1 MSKKVY
7 VKPYPKEFREQVVKL
22 VQLGDR
28 SALEVAREF
37 EISVDSIRRW
47 VQQAERDQGR
57 RQDGLSGPEREELV
71 RLRREIRRYGWSG
84 RSCQKQR
91 PGLLGRPIRSRK
103 SVRVCESEPGPVS
116 DRVYVPRAGRLPQRL
131 LRVAGAAAEPAGA
144 RERGI
149 EPSDHGDPRQVAG
162 NLRGATGARGAVGRG
177 RGGVAAAGG
186 AADAGAG
193 PAGRDASETAL
204 HDPQGPG
211 SGRGA
216 GPRAASIRG
225 GKAKPSMGSG
235 HHLRADPRGLPV
247 LGDGAGRVQPQGGGL
262 GDERAPDGGVGA
274 VGAGDGARD
283 AGGARRG
290 VPFRPRLPVHGA
302 GVQPALR
309 RGRHP
314 AIDGAGRQLFR

>member
-1 MSKKVY
+1 MCRV
-7 VKPYPKEFREQVVKL
+7 
-22 VQLGDR
+22 LGVSPSGYYAWR
-28 SALEVAREF
+28 GRRPSRRAREN
-37 EISVDSIRRW
+37 EALSRW
-47 VQQAERDQGR
+47 ITAIHAE
-57 RQDGLSGPEREELV
+57 S
-71 RLRREIRRYGWSG
+71 REIYGAW
-84 RSCQKQR
+84 
-91 PGLLGRPIRSRK
+91 
-103 SVRVCESEPGPVS
+103 RVH
-116 DRVYVPRAGRLPQRL
+116 
-131 LRVAGAAAEPAGA
+131 AE
-144 RERGI
+144 
-149 EPSDHGDPRQVAG
+149 
-162 NLRGATGARGAVGRG
+162 LRG
-177 RGGVAAAGG
+177 AAAGG

-216 GPRAASIRG
+216 GPGAAPIRG
-225 GKAKPSMGSG
+225 GKAEPGVGSG

-262 GDERAPDGGVGA
+262 GDERAADGGAGA

-283 AGGARRG
+283 VGGARRG
-290 VPFRPRLPVHGA
+290 VPFRPRLPVHDA